1 MDLLW
6 LGGEGP
12 KDIPPW
18 VYVYLVTTLKVPPD
32 NLASL
37 RSVQK
42 TGFWDSKPVTF
53 IRIYDPLT
61 SEEARQVKDFSSL
74 DQHPELVLYEGYW
87 EKESDRVFLERRVA
101 PKPQPQ

>member
-12 KDIPPW
+12 KDIPSW
-18 VYVYLVTTLKVPPD
+18 VYVYLVTMLKVPPE
-32 NLASL
+32 NLTSL

-42 TGFWDSKPVTF
+42 TGFWDGKPVIF

-74 DQHPELVLYEGYW
+74 DQHSELVLYEGYW
-87 EKESDRVFLERRVA
+87 EKEDDRVFLERRAA